1 MAISLFCIFV
11 NKTPLNN
18 IFIKINDYFFF
29 VVIISQNMSKYHRG
43 YYNKKNSA
51 FTFEIT
57 PVVSNYMIYVFI
69 VVSSFLKRVEV

>member
-18 IFIKINDYFFF
+18 IFIKIND
-29 VVIISQNMSKYHRG
+29 
-43 YYNKKNSA
+43 YNKKNSA